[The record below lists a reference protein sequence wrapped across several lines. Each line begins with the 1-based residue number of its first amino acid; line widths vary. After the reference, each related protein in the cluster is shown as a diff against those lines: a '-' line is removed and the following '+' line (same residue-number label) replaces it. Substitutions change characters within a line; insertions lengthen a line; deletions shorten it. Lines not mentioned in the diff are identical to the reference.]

1 MTECVEGIYLS
12 HALNIVH
19 LDIKAENIFLDR
31 FEHGKKVGHAKIGDF
46 GIANQVEN
54 RYTTTDKGSVH
65 FVPPEVWMGDHFKF
79 EPDCFALGV
88 LFYQMLAGKM
98 PFDSPDMDEI
108 SRQIIED
115 DWDHVPFSKLPNDY
129 FLKGKEEQGRT
140 LIIKILTGM
149 LQKERKKRF
158 SIIDIIGICIGI
170 LL

>member
-65 FVPPEVWMGDHFKF
+65 FVPPEVWMGDHFNLSPIVSLWESSFIRCSLGKCPLIVLIWMKF
-79 EPDCFALGV
+79 LDKLLRTTGIT
-88 LFYQMLAGKM
+88 LRLASYRM
-98 PFDSPDMDEI
+98 TI
-108 SRQIIED
+108 S
-115 DWDHVPFSKLPNDY
+115 
-129 FLKGKEEQGRT
+129 
-140 LIIKILTGM
+140 
-149 LQKERKKRF
+149 
-158 SIIDIIGICIGI
+158 
-170 LL
+170 